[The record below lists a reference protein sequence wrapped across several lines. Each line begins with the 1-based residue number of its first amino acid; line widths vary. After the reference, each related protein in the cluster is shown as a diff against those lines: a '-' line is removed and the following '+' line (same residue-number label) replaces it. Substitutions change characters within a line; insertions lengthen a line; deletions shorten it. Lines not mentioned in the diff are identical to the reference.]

1 MASFCANCGSSLSG
15 QGAFC
20 LQCGAPVGK
29 QANPVA
35 APPRQPAPAAVAPA
49 TKSGSALKIVIVLLC
64 CLAVGGA
71 AVVGG
76 LIYVAHRVKK
86 ALVEEAAAKGVDLT
100 SITSSSGRVSGS
112 NRPLPKPCELLK
124 KEEVSRL
131 IGEPIERAEVRDA
144 MCMYYGPPGLAV
156 KLAQE
161 QASGT
166 FTRAQTPGA
175 HVNGTEVANSVD
187 QMVNSLA
194 AQAGQTGS
202 GGEMPLLM
210 LAIDADGR
218 AQMMAVSAGRAIFS
232 GIGKSADSKGI
243 SFGSDIPGLGD
254 KAIRV
259 PKLGLNVLQ
268 GEILIRVIP
277 GPFPDADAKTISVAR
292 AVLPKI

>member
-1 MASFCANCGSSLSG
+1 M
-15 QGAFC
+15 
-20 LQCGAPVGK
+20 
-29 QANPVA
+29 
-35 APPRQPAPAAVAPA
+35 AAVVPT
-49 TKSGSALKIVIVLLC
+49 TKNGAALKIVIVLLC

-76 LIYVAHRVKK
+76 IIYVAHRVKK
-86 ALVEEAAAKGVDLT
+86 AVVEEAAAKGVDLT
-100 SITSSSGRVSGS
+100 SITSSSGRVSGT
-112 NRPLPKPCELLK
+112 NRPLPKPCELLL

-161 QASGT
+161 QASGV

-175 HVNGTEVANSVD
+175 HVNGTEVANSLD

-194 AQAGQTGS
+194 PQAGQTGS
-202 GGEMPLLM
+202 GGEIPLLM
-210 LAIDADGR
+210 LGIDGDGR
-218 AQMMAVSAGRAIFS
+218 AQMMAVSASRAIFN
-232 GIGKSADSKGI
+232 GIGKSADAKGI
-243 SFGSDIPGLGD
+243 SFGSDIPGVGD

-268 GEILIRVIP
+268 GEILIRIIP